1 MEIMCIIVIMCTDLV
16 ILSFD
21 ASKAPYV
28 CAGPSIRDLKI
39 FNTRSILPVSASGF
53 DSAESL

>member
-1 MEIMCIIVIMCTDLV
+1 MHNLNYMMCTDLV

-28 CAGPSIRDLKI
+28 CAGPSIRDLNI
-39 FNTRSILPVSASGF
+39 FNTRSILPVSACGF